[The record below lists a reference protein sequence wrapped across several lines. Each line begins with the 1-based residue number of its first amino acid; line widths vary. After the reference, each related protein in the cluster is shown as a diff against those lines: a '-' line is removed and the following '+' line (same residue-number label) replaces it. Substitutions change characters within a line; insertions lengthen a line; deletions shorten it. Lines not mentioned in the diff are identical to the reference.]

1 MRYFLVVA
9 LGNVFVVYPRP
20 RPDLTSVFVIHC
32 KSRISNMYIKNHCG
46 FQGLLNPSN
55 SALAKYDILKL
66 SRGAAHRSLSC
77 ADGRIFDVF
86 TVP

>member
-1 MRYFLVVA
+1 
-9 LGNVFVVYPRP
+9 
-20 RPDLTSVFVIHC
+20 
-32 KSRISNMYIKNHCG
+32 MYIKNHCG
-46 FQGLLNPSN
+46 FQGLPNPSN